1 MAPRRMETK
10 PVIFCLKTLLL
21 LYCLIFWVVCVL
33 LLTCVGLWWASRL
46 GPSRLLIST
55 GQSNAPYVLSATGGA
70 IVLFG
75 LFGCFAP
82 PCKGPVLMLKL
93 YAVFLSLVFITELIA
108 GISGFVFRHEV

>member
-21 LYCLIFWVVCVL
+21 LYCLVFWVTGVVL
-33 LLTCVGLWWASRL
+33 LSVGLWWSFML
-46 GPSRLLIST
+46 GPYALLISS

-75 LFGCFAP
+75 LFGCFAA
-82 PCKGPVLMLKL
+82 CRGRVWMLRL
-93 YAVFLSLVFITELIA
+93 VSLCVC
-108 GISGFVFRHEV
+108 VV